1 VSYRKIYF
9 SHLGVSFA
17 VGTCLFPMG
26 RSFGTGC
33 TFAIFHEN
41 LSMNGEVEWFL
52 LLDLKNNGG
61 LIKEKL
67 AISVL
72 TRHK

>member
-1 VSYRKIYF
+1 
-9 SHLGVSFA
+9 
-17 VGTCLFPMG
+17 MG
-26 RSFGTGC
+26 GSFGTGC

-61 LIKEKL
+61 LIQEKL
-67 AISVL
+67 VISVL

>member
-1 VSYRKIYF
+1 
-9 SHLGVSFA
+9 
-17 VGTCLFPMG
+17 
-26 RSFGTGC
+26 
-33 TFAIFHEN
+33 
-41 LSMNGEVEWFL
+41 MNGEVEWFL

>member
-1 VSYRKIYF
+1 LLSAHACF
-9 SHLGVSFA
+9 LCG
-17 VGTCLFPMG
+17 G
-26 RSFGTGC
+26 SFGTKGC
-33 TFAIFHEN
+33 TFAIFH
-41 LSMNGEVEWFL
+41 LGMNGEVEWFL

-67 AISVL
+67 VISVL

>member
-1 VSYRKIYF
+1 
-9 SHLGVSFA
+9 
-17 VGTCLFPMG
+17 
-26 RSFGTGC
+26 
-33 TFAIFHEN
+33 
-41 LSMNGEVEWFL
+41 MNGEVEWFL

-67 AISVL
+67 VISVL